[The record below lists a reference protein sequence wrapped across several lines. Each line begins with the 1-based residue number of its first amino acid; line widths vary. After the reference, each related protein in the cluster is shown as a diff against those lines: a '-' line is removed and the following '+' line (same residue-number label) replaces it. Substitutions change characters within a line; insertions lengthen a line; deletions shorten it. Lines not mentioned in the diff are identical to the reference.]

1 MQTRVKRPGWL
12 EADQLLPAPA
22 SSSHSSVIHMHYSHR
37 PGSEVYIEAKQ
48 DMRVF
53 SHVVSL
59 FAVLQKI
66 GKRNHFKFAKRVREL
81 KQESPALQREGTIAD
96 SSL

>member
-1 MQTRVKRPGWL
+1 
-12 EADQLLPAPA
+12 
-22 SSSHSSVIHMHYSHR
+22 MHYSHR

-66 GKRNHFKFAKRVREL
+66 GKRNHFKFAKRVRKL
-81 KQESPALQREGTIAD
+81 KQESSAL
-96 SSL
+96 